1 MKYVSYCGS
10 LLKCLKATSLSHL
23 IFPQNSEGWSLGL
36 QKKNDSLHRSCSS
49 LYSLLVG
56 RSQECQKGRVWL
68 AGALKLMN
76 KGHVQGGKPWL
87 LDHQDKL

>member
-1 MKYVSYCGS
+1 MKCVSYCSS

-36 QKKNDSLHRSCSS
+36 LKKNDSLHRSCSS

-56 RSQECQKGRVWL
+56 RSQRMPEREGLVSWGL
-68 AGALKLMN
+68 ET
-76 KGHVQGGKPWL
+76 
-87 LDHQDKL
+87 DDK

>member
-56 RSQECQKGRVWL
+56 RSQRMPEGEGLVSWGL
-68 AGALKLMN
+68 EA
-76 KGHVQGGKPWL
+76 
-87 LDHQDKL
+87 DDE